1 MVTFLIDCGNPLP
14 RHLRIKPKVGL
25 NVLQI
30 RKREEGFEDR
40 DMKINFVLFL
50 FELVVKHYFLVKS
63 HEIRLLWDRM

>member
-1 MVTFLIDCGNPLP
+1 M
-14 RHLRIKPKVGL
+14 GL
-25 NVLQI
+25 NVLKI

-63 HEIRLLWDRM
+63 HEIRRPCALLL